1 MVAAGLLV
9 LITIPLI
16 PVLLPSL
23 APASTQSGL
32 EALQSQGLLYATTW
46 ILYLIGDLLFL
57 IVFFGLYSALKD
69 ASRVPTIVAVIF
81 NIVFVALDV
90 AINIPL
96 RLLLIGLSNDYTT
109 AQDVTQKATYIAAAQ
124 SNIATS
130 NSVALIATFSSSSL

>member
-1 MVAAGLLV
+1 MSEGISVHTHKTGRRRLYRLSAFGMVAAGLLV
-9 LITIPLI
+9 LMTIPLI

-46 ILYLIGDLLFL
+46 ILYLISDLLFL
-57 IVFFGLYSALKD
+57 LVLFGLYSALKD
-69 ASRVPTIVAVIF
+69 ASRSPTIVAVIF

-96 RLLLIGLSNDYTT
+96 RLLLIGLSND
-109 AQDVTQKATYIAAAQ
+109 
-124 SNIATS
+124 
-130 NSVALIATFSSSSL
+130 